1 MIGRNVELNTLNEAY
16 NQDVGTICVLYGRE
30 SMGKTTLLNEY
41 TKDKQSLWFYALPGS
56 EKEQKRHFIH
66 AVTAQTN
73 RALMTFA
80 EPDDSYEQLIFN
92 ALRQMSGRVVLV
104 IEDFIHLVKASDSF
118 FNDIIKV
125 VSSDTLNVRLQVILT
140 TSSIYFVEN
149 NLVAAVG
156 SAAMHINSFIKLRE
170 FSFVETVRMF
180 PQYGVEDIVRLYAI
194 TGGVPGNLASFMPQR
209 SLKDNI
215 LNEILMPDGKM
226 HLAGY
231 EFVKNEL
238 RETGVYNTI
247 LAALASGREK
257 LNDIYE
263 YTGYGRDKISV
274 YLKHLME
281 RDVVEKL
288 FSYDSKGYVNSRKGL
303 YRINDSYVY
312 FWYRFIYGQFTAL
325 TCMGAERFYE
335 RFIQDELKKYASDAF
350 VMVAQEYLELLGNAG
365 GLPFKIVRKG
375 SWYGK
380 NGNVDIIAEGAD
392 GSCLIGQSNSTDKP
406 MTRTDY
412 EKLLANAELA
422 GISFQYVYLFSLGG
436 FAEELRTLSEKNM
449 EITIKLIGMEDL

>member
-30 SMGKTTLLNEY
+30 GMGKTALLKEY

-56 EKEQKRHFIH
+56 EKEQKRHFIQ

-80 EPDDSYEQLIFN
+80 EPDDSYEQLIFS

-118 FNDIIKV
+118 FNDIIKL
-125 VSSDTLNVRLQVILT
+125 VSSKTLNVRLQVILT

-194 TGGVPGNLASFMPQR
+194 TGGVPGNLAGFMPQR

-325 TCMGAERFYE
+325 TCIGAERFYE
-335 RFIQDELKKYASDAF
+335 RFIRDELKKYASDAF

-380 NGNVDIIAEGAD
+380 NGNVDIIAEGED

-406 MTRTDY
+406 MAQTDY

-436 FAEELRTLSEKNM
+436 FAEELRALSEKNK

>member
-1 MIGRNVELNTLNEAY
+1 
-16 NQDVGTICVLYGRE
+16 
-30 SMGKTTLLNEY
+30 
-41 TKDKQSLWFYALPGS
+41 
-56 EKEQKRHFIH
+56 
-66 AVTAQTN
+66 
-73 RALMTFA
+73 
-80 EPDDSYEQLIFN
+80 
-92 ALRQMSGRVVLV
+92 
-104 IEDFIHLVKASDSF
+104 
-118 FNDIIKV
+118 
-125 VSSDTLNVRLQVILT
+125 
-140 TSSIYFVEN
+140 
-149 NLVAAVG
+149 
-156 SAAMHINSFIKLRE
+156 
-170 FSFVETVRMF
+170 
-180 PQYGVEDIVRLYAI
+180 
-194 TGGVPGNLASFMPQR
+194 
-209 SLKDNI
+209 
-215 LNEILMPDGKM
+215 
-226 HLAGY
+226 
-231 EFVKNEL
+231 
-238 RETGVYNTI
+238 
-247 LAALASGREK
+247 
-257 LNDIYE
+257 
-263 YTGYGRDKISV
+263 
-274 YLKHLME
+274 ME
-281 RDVVEKL
+281 RDVVEKI

>member
-16 NQDVGTICVLYGRE
+16 NLDMGTICVLYGRE
-30 SMGKTTLLNEY
+30 GMGKTTLLKEY

-56 EKEQKRHFIH
+56 EKEQKRHFIQ

-73 RALMTFA
+73 RALMNFT
-80 EPDDSYEQLIFN
+80 EPDDTYEQLLIN

-104 IEDFIHLVKASDSF
+104 IEDFIHLIKASDSF
-118 FNDIIKV
+118 FTDIVKTINNK
-125 VSSDTLNVRLQVILT
+125 TLNVRLQVILT

-149 NLVAAVG
+149 NLVSAVG
-156 SAAMHINSFIKLRE
+156 SAAMYINSFIKLRA

-180 PQYGVEDIVRLYAI
+180 PQYGVEDIIRLYAI
-194 TGGVPGNLASFMPQR
+194 TGGVPGYLACFVAER

-215 LNEILMPDGKM
+215 INEILKPEGKL

-274 YLKHLME
+274 YIKHLME
-281 RDVVEKL
+281 RDIVEKL
-288 FSYDSKGYVNSRKGL
+288 FSYDSKGYVNSKKGL

-325 TCMGAERFYE
+325 TCMDSERFYE
-335 RFIQDELKKYASDAF
+335 RFIQDDLEKFASDAF
-350 VMVAQEYLELLGNAG
+350 VMVGQEYLELLGSSG
-365 GLPFKIVRKG
+365 GLQFNIARKG

-380 NGNVDIIAEGAD
+380 NGDVDIIAEGME
-392 GSCLIGQSNSTDKP
+392 GTCLIGKTNSTDKP
-406 MTRTDY
+406 MTQKDY
-412 EKLLANAELA
+412 EELLANAKLA
-422 GISFQYVYLFSLGG
+422 GITPQYVYLFSLGG
-436 FAEELRTLSEKNM
+436 FTEELRIFSEKNM
-449 EITIKLIGMEDL
+449 EPLIKLIGMEDL